1 MTTHLSL
8 VTGANRGLG
17 LEFARQLL
25 QRGEHVVAACRT
37 PGKATELNRLA
48 AEHPH
53 RLHVLPFDAVSPAS
67 IAELVRELPL
77 ALGEGGRLQRLI
89 NNAGVL
95 HSGERFGTLRAD
107 LLEDSFRINAIA
119 PLLLLQAAA
128 PLLADGARVAN
139 LSSVMGSI
147 AGTDAFRSP
156 GYGASKAAQ
165 NMFTVQAAHALAP
178 RGIVVLA
185 LHPGWVHTDM
195 GGDSAPVSPADS
207 VRGLLQVID
216 AATLAQSGRFL
227 DWTGKPV
234 PW

>member
-1 MTTHLSL
+1 MNSPLSL

-17 LEFARQLL
+17 LEFTRHLL
-25 QRGEHVVAACRT
+25 QRGEQVVAACRT
-37 PGKATELNRLA
+37 PGKAVDLNRLA

-53 RLHVLPFDAVSPAS
+53 RLHVLPFDAASAAS

-77 ALGEGGRLQRLI
+77 VLGDGGRVQRLI

-95 HSGERFGTLRAD
+95 HSGERFGTLQAD
-107 LLEDSFRINAIA
+107 PLLDSFRINAIA
-119 PLLLLQAAA
+119 PLLLLQAVA
-128 PLLADGARVAN
+128 PLLADGARVGN
-139 LSSVMGSI
+139 VSSVMGSI

-165 NMFTVQAAHALAP
+165 NMFTVQAARALAP

-195 GGDSAPVSPADS
+195 GGDSAPVSPTES
-207 VRGLLQVID
+207 VRGLLQVLD
-216 AATLAQSGRFL
+216 SANAAQSGHFL
-227 DWTGKPV
+227 DWTGASL